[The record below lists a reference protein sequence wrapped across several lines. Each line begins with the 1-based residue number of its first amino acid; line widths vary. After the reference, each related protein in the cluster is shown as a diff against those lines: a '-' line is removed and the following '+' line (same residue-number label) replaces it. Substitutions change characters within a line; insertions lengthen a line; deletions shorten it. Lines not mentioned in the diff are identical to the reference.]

1 MRRGPSA
8 GADRILT
15 SHLRLQTVL
24 TMRDFK
30 GMKRQRGRNRGGGS
44 GASGGGGKPQQH
56 NANRAFESNGPDNLK
71 IRGHAQH
78 VFEKY
83 QQLARDATSAG
94 DRVLGESLLQHAEHY
109 FRVLR
114 TLQPNRPYTDF
125 IGREGFASGYD
136 IDFEDEMGEGE
147 EGETTAE
154 GVEAQPSD
162 ERGDYQA
169 RDGQNRESQNRE
181 SQNRDGQNRDG
192 QNRDAQNRDG
202 QNRDGQPREQRWD
215 NRNDQN
221 RSDNNRQDG
230 RSDRGYNNNG
240 ANNGA
245 NRNRDRSFN
254 RDQPR
259 DQPRDDRN
267 FNRDQPRD
275 AARDQ
280 PRDQPRDRGEGRW
293 ENRGEG
299 QDGESGRYERRDR
312 SYEARDPQR
321 DPLPVVEPQAAPLT
335 REPQPVE
342 TRAPARETA
351 SPDAPARAPRV
362 LRSSDGEESHA
373 PAFLQSA
380 ASTTPAASGEAD
392 APVKRPRGRPKK
404 KVEETAPEEA

>member
-1 MRRGPSA
+1 
-8 GADRILT
+8 
-15 SHLRLQTVL
+15 
-24 TMRDFK
+24 MRDFK
-30 GMKRQRGRNRGGGS
+30 GMKRQRGRNRGGGGS
-44 GASGGGGKPQQH
+44 GGGGGGGGKPQQH

-136 IDFEDEMGEGE
+136 IDFEDEMGESD
-147 EGETTAE
+147 EGETANE
-154 GVEAQPSD
+154 GGESTSSD
-162 ERGDYQA
+162 ERGDYA
-169 RDGQNRESQNRE
+169 PRDGQS
-181 SQNRDGQNRDG
+181 RDGQNRDNQSRDNQGRDNQSRDNQNRDGQSRDG
-192 QNRDAQNRDG
+192 QNRDNQNRDG

-215 NRNDQN
+215 NRSDQT

-230 RSDRGYNNNG
+230 RQDARGDRGYNNNG
-240 ANNGA
+240 NNNANGA
-245 NRNRDRSFN
+245 GRNRDRSFN
-254 RDQPR
+254 R

-280 PRDQPRDRGEGRW
+280 TRDQPRDRGEGRW

-299 QDGESGRYERRDR
+299 QDGEAGRYERRDR
-312 SYEARDPQR
+312 GYEPREARDAQR
-321 DPLPVVEPQAAPLT
+321 DPLPVVEPQAQPLT

-342 TRAPARETA
+342 DRTPARETTP
-351 SPDAPARAPRV
+351 PDAPVRAPRV
-362 LRSSDGEESHA
+362 LRSRDGEESHA

-380 ASTTPAASGEAD
+380 ASAPPASGEAE
-392 APVKRPRGRPKK
+392 APVKRPRGRPRK